1 MSEILSMKTG
11 YILVANMNDPDWVT
25 AIIITSAVITN
36 HVMWTFHT
44 AIVSCDL
51 GVTCIVGTKDS
62 IEILDTGKE
71 YTID

>member
-1 MSEILSMKTG
+1 M
-11 YILVANMNDPDWVT
+11 ANMTDTDWVT

-36 HVMWTFHT
+36 HVVWTFHT

-51 GVTCIVGTKDS
+51 GVTCIVVTKYS
-62 IEILDTGKE
+62 TERIDTGKE